1 MSDAKIMQTNETVA
15 DRADEFVPAPINQES
30 ASAVGLL
37 TTAYILMWVAVFVF
51 VLLSFRRLKFL
62 SARMDE
68 LEAGLRS
75 ADEQSSAKATSGDNT

>member
-1 MSDAKIMQTNETVA
+1 MNDAKIMQTNETVA

-51 VLLSFRRLKFL
+51 VFLSSRRLKYL
-62 SARMDE
+62 SSKMNE
-68 LEAGLRS
+68 LEAQLRAVDDHSRAKS
-75 ADEQSSAKATSGDNT
+75 ASGDDR